1 MGRFEVNFSEWQA
14 CVNGGGCLREPDDHR
29 WGRKGRPVINVT
41 YFDAKRYL
49 EWISKKT
56 GKRYRLPSEAEWEYA
71 DRGGTL
77 PHGSAPVGSFAA
89 NPFGIHDTAGN
100 VFEWVEDCWNTSHKN
115 APKNGTART
124 EGNCKY
130 RVLRGGSFYYYSKV
144 AKTFYRAKNPPGV
157 KSYWLGFR
165 VLRELD

>member
-71 DRGGTL
+71 YRGGTTL
-77 PHGSAPVGSFAA
+77 WWWGKSRQEQRQLQGLQKQ
-89 NPFGIHDTAGN
+89 
-100 VFEWVEDCWNTSHKN
+100 VERRRHASPWPRPRRLVCGQSIRH
-115 APKNGTART
+115 P
-124 EGNCKY
+124 
-130 RVLRGGSFYYYSKV
+130 
-144 AKTFYRAKNPPGV
+144 
-157 KSYWLGFR
+157 
-165 VLRELD
+165 